1 MSLRF
6 AALGCR
12 LVLWDV
18 NESGNQETAELV
30 QKATPGAEVKAYTVD
45 LSDREQIYRAAD
57 QVDLNHYNAVFAIDF
72 ASKIFNQPTSPIII

>member
-6 AALGCR
+6 ATLGCR

-30 QKATPGAEVKAYTVD
+30 QKATPGAKVKAYTVD
-45 LSDREQIYRAAD
+45 LSDREQIYRATD
-57 QVDLNHYNAVFAIDF
+57 QVGHAQV
-72 ASKIFNQPTSPIII
+72 